1 MDGGISKFMSNFANS
16 YTRYFNTKS
25 KRKGPVFEG
34 KFKAKR
40 IETDEQL
47 LHLSRYI
54 HLNPHSS
61 FVVKNLK
68 ELESDPYSSFPEYIQ
83 ETDTSFCNKEIILG
97 HFWDTVS
104 YKEFVF
110 DQADYQREL

>member
-1 MDGGISKFMSNFANS
+1 MPTATLVILTPKAREKGLFLRESLRQRESKPTSNY
-16 YTRYFNTKS
+16 YTF
-25 KRKGPVFEG
+25 PAIF
-34 KFKAKR
+34 
-40 IETDEQL
+40 IL
-47 LHLSRYI
+47 I

-97 HFWDTVS
+97 HFWDTVF

>member
-1 MDGGISKFMSNFANS
+1 MEIICYCLMPNHLHLLLRQLMDGGISKFMSNFANS

-47 LHLSRYI
+47 LHLSRHI
-54 HLNPHSS
+54 HLNSS
-61 FVVKNLK
+61 
-68 ELESDPYSSFPEYIQ
+68 
-83 ETDTSFCNKEIILG
+83 
-97 HFWDTVS
+97 
-104 YKEFVF
+104 
-110 DQADYQREL
+110 